1 MSSTLDEWEVHI
13 NKMLELNA
21 QVTDEVVPEYLMVK
35 TLIELVRA
43 KDEFIQ
49 EMIDSLHCD
58 HHWQAKEALALTK
71 ELK

>member
-1 MSSTLDEWEVHI
+1 MSSTIDKWEADAKANIDAAI
-13 NKMLELNA
+13 NENHVIRSNRILA
-21 QVTDEVVPEYLMVK
+21 
-35 TLIELVRA
+35 LIELVRA